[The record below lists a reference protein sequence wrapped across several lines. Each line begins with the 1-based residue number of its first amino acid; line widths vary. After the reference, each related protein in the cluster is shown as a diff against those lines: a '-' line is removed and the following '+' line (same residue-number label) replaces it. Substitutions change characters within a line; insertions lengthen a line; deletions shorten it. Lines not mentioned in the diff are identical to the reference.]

1 MCFATKVQK
10 FKADLCKQLTQ
21 KNKKRNYILIPN
33 KCYSSAIIQY
43 TIVSLVASI
52 PWVNFSFLNIQ
63 RGPYF
68 DHLGVA
74 PPGLNEYYS
83 LCGKAQTKVY
93 FFINLEFLS
102 QSIWALVAALFSC
115 SQRASSPSENKKGKN
130 TDT

>member
-33 KCYSSAIIQY
+33 KCYFSAIF
-43 TIVSLVASI
+43 SLVASI
-52 PWVNFSFLNIQ
+52 PWVNFSFLDIQ

-74 PPGLNEYYS
+74 PPGLNEYSS
-83 LCGKAQTKVY
+83 LCGKAQTK
-93 FFINLEFLS
+93 F
-102 QSIWALVAALFSC
+102 
-115 SQRASSPSENKKGKN
+115 R
-130 TDT
+130 